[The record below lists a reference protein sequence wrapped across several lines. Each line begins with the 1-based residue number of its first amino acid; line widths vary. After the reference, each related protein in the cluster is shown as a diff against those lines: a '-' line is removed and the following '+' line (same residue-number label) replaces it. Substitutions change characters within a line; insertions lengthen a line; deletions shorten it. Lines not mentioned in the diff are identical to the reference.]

1 MFLLHEDAPPP
12 LQIIAN
18 SVQDGMQ
25 DNSQYVIDRFTNC
38 LTFND
43 RQIHGLEKC
52 TKNQSNSQYWWDQRK
67 GQITASHFHKG
78 HTKMQTILRQR
89 CNPVKTHVTP
99 LIQELAGP
107 VPLKKIPSL
116 EWDKNNEHLKL
127 EGVKLETMKLEG
139 VKHSHSKLLPCGL
152 FIMKSHPFM
161 GATPDNIFI
170 CK

>member
-38 LTFND
+38 LTLND
-43 RQIHGLEKC
+43 RQIHELEKC
-52 TKNQSNSQYWWDQRK
+52 TRNQSNSQYWWDQRK

-78 HTKMQTILRQR
+78 HTKMQIILRQR

-107 VPLKKIPSL
+107 VPLEKITSL
-116 EWDKNNEHLKL
+116 EWDKNNEHL
-127 EGVKLETMKLEG
+127 KLEG

>member
-1 MFLLHEDAPPP
+1 M
-12 LQIIAN
+12 QSSKN
-18 SVQDGMQ
+18 S
-25 DNSQYVIDRFTNC
+25 R
-38 LTFND
+38 
-43 RQIHGLEKC
+43 
-52 TKNQSNSQYWWDQRK
+52 
-67 GQITASHFHKG
+67 
-78 HTKMQTILRQR
+78 
-89 CNPVKTHVTP
+89 NPI
-99 LIQELAGP
+99 IQELAGP
-107 VPLKKIPSL
+107 VPLEKIPSL